1 MTNEEISRYVE
12 EKTMILAEAAVERQY
27 SLQPE
32 IWNRYG
38 ERGRE
43 LSVRDMAYHI
53 PYLTEAVRASDPSP
67 FVNYVLWVKELFKGL
82 NFPDETLPVM
92 LECMRDVMKETLPEE
107 VSAITAEYIVAA
119 LRKVGAENF
128 LPLLSFIPDEAPH
141 AEVAKTYLNLLLQG
155 KRPEAAE
162 CIMNAVEQGI
172 SIKDIYLYVFQASQY
187 EIGRLWH
194 GKKVSVAQEHYCSAA
209 TERIMSQLY
218 ARIFS
223 TERRGRTYVGACVGG
238 ELHQIGSRMV
248 ADFFEMD
255 GWDTYYMGA
264 NTPTPSI
271 LQAISEHNAD
281 ILGISL
287 SMSFHRSTLENLIQS
302 VRESEH
308 AKKLKIIVGGY
319 SFIEDPNLWKAVGAD
334 GSADNAEQAV
344 ILANRLADGKE

>member
-1 MTNEEISRYVE
+1 
-12 EKTMILAEAAVERQY
+12 
-27 SLQPE
+27 
-32 IWNRYG
+32 
-38 ERGRE
+38 
-43 LSVRDMAYHI
+43 MAYHI

-82 NFPDETLPVM
+82 NFPDEALPVM
-92 LECMRDVMKETLPEE
+92 LACMRDVIKEIFPGE
-107 VSAITAEYIVAA
+107 VSAMTAEYIGAA
-119 LRKVGAENF
+119 LLKADQSFEKQI
-128 LPLLSFIPDEAPH
+128 SFIPDEAPH
-141 AEVAKTYLNLLLQG
+141 AELAKTYLNLLLQG

-162 CIMNAVEQGI
+162 CIMNAVKQGV

-218 ARIFS
+218 ARIFG

-264 NTPTPSI
+264 NTPTPGI

-302 VRESEH
+302 VRKSEH
-308 AKKLKIIVGGY
+308 AEKLKIIAGGY
-319 SFIEDPNLWKAVGAD
+319 SFIADPNLWKAVGAD